1 MYRAGD
7 EEPLLGVE
15 AKWER
20 EKGDGSSIE
29 RSARG
34 TEHGCGNGEGGLCTH
49 VNACPPRTLANLVF
63 LHGVEEILL
72 VGKDE
77 QGDAREPLLLEQLL
91 QLSAG
96 LVNPPAV

>member
-1 MYRAGD
+1 MHNGPGNALRDESEMKKMYRAGD

-34 TEHGCGNGEGGLCTH
+34 TEDG
-49 VNACPPRTLANLVF
+49 
-63 LHGVEEILL
+63 
-72 VGKDE
+72 
-77 QGDAREPLLLEQLL
+77 
-91 QLSAG
+91 
-96 LVNPPAV
+96 

>member
-1 MYRAGD
+1 M
-7 EEPLLGVE
+7 
-15 AKWER
+15 
-20 EKGDGSSIE
+20 
-29 RSARG
+29 
-34 TEHGCGNGEGGLCTH
+34 
-49 VNACPPRTLANLVF
+49 NACPPRALANLVF

-77 QGDAREPLLLEQLL
+77 QGDTREPLLLEQLL